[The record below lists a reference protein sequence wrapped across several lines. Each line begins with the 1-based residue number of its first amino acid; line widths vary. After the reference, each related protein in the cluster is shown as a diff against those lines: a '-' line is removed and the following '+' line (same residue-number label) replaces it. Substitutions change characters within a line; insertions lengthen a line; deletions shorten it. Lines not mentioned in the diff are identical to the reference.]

1 MKHSM
6 KRGVWLAMAV
16 GAAALALW
24 LALGWSG
31 AGGAVD
37 AGVPIE
43 QRGDSAPQ
51 PEPTAA
57 AAAEPTPQASP
68 SAAAEPAAAPV
79 VPAPAASHSSSWDTS
94 SFPPPS
100 VMGELDK
107 LKGAYEHEP
116 RDSNAGKVEAELTAQ
131 FHTKEATPSVLT
143 SLLCRQTVCR
153 AVVDWSRERLP
164 QYLASLMQLHMG
176 TGREL
181 AVEPIGT
188 IDAAGHQEVHVYITR
203 AAGTA
208 RALPPKP
215 EEQPA
220 PRSNL

>member
-1 MKHSM
+1 M
-6 KRGVWLAMAV
+6 KRGVWLAVAV

-31 AGGAVD
+31 DGREVD
-37 AGVPIE
+37 AGATIDQP
-43 QRGDSAPQ
+43 GDSALQ
-51 PEPTAA
+51 PEPAGA

-68 SAAAEPAAAPV
+68 SAKAESAAAPV
-79 VPAPAASHSSSWDTS
+79 APAAAAAAHSSSWDTN

-116 RDSNAGKVEAELTAQ
+116 RDSNVGKVEAELTAQ
-131 FHTKEATPSVLT
+131 FHTKEATPSVLK

-176 TGREL
+176 TGRQL

-188 IDAAGHQEVHVYITR
+188 TDAAGHQEVHVYITR

-208 RALPPKP
+208 RALPAKR
-215 EEQPA
+215 EEKPA
-220 PRSNL
+220 PRSNP